1 MKTVPFLQF
10 RIWLRAPGLIL
21 TRRSSDAEY
30 LGTAALQSM
39 AFDDGV
45 MMMMMMDTR
54 FPRKQYFSRSPR
66 TVQYVQLSLWE
77 GGTAGIIT
85 SIIIP

>member
-10 RIWLRAPGLIL
+10 RIWLRAPSLIL
-21 TRRSSDAEY
+21 TCRSSDAEY

-45 MMMMMMDTR
+45 MMMMMMMMMDTR

-66 TVQYVQLSLWE
+66 TVQYVQLSLCSGRE
-77 GGTAGIIT
+77 GRQE
-85 SIIIP
+85 